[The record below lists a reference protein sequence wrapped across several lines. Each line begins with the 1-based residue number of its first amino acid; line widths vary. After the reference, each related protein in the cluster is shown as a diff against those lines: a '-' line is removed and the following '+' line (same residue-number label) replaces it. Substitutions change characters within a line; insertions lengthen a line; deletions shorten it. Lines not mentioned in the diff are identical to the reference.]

1 MTTHRMIISLGTNYE
16 ADTNMKLA
24 RELLCSF
31 FHDITFTESI
41 WTLSV
46 DTEKIDPR
54 TKYLNCLAKINT
66 LYELGQIEP
75 VLKQI
80 EGRLGRSTA
89 EKSLGIIRIDI
100 DILKFDDEKHHLNDW
115 NRPYVHHLLKNIK

>member
-1 MTTHRMIISLGTNYE
+1 MIISLGTNYE
-16 ADTNMKLA
+16 ADMNMKFA

-31 FHDITFTESI
+31 FQDITFTESI

-46 DTEKIDPR
+46 DTENIHPR

-66 LYELGQIEP
+66 SYELFQIEP
-75 VLKQI
+75 ALKQI
-80 EGRLGRSTA
+80 EHRLGRSMV

-100 DILKFDDEKHHLNDW
+100 DILKFDNEKYHLNDW
-115 NRPYVHHLLKNIK
+115 SRPYIHHLLKDIK